1 MRGVD
6 LLDSHL
12 GRQRIHIKSKKWY
25 FRLFYHFID
34 ITVTNSWIMY
44 KRFVG
49 DKIRLKDF
57 IGQVRESLCKVNSKI
72 TKRGRPSNSTDQ
84 SPNAPKRKFTHL
96 PQPNVRLDG
105 VHHFPDKM
113 DKRQKCKN
121 SNCNKLTF
129 KNCIKCNTTLCFNK
143 DRNCFKFFHGCE

>member
-44 KRFVG
+44 KRVVG

-57 IGQVRESLCKVNSKI
+57 IGQVGESLCKVNSKI
-72 TKRGRPSNSTDQ
+72 TKRGRPSNSTD
-84 SPNAPKRKFTHL
+84 
-96 PQPNVRLDG
+96 
-105 VHHFPDKM
+105 
-113 DKRQKCKN
+113 
-121 SNCNKLTF
+121 
-129 KNCIKCNTTLCFNK
+129 
-143 DRNCFKFFHGCE
+143 